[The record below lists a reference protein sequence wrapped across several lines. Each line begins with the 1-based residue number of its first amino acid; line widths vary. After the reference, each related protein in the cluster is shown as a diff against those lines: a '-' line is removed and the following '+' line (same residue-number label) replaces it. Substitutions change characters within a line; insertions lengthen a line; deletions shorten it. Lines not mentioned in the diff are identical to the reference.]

1 MPGFCIYAG
10 ELISQPTLANLLR
23 DYEQIDPITIEDEP
37 LDQLRKVAGFN
48 IRPDG
53 TIQFMYQW
61 DEPLS
66 YNHRG
71 ETKRVIRTFNLNVRI
86 ITWDRSLYFLVEKD
100 AKSKQVLVELAK
112 IIYNSTERI
121 LNASIASDLIKDIEL
136 RDAYKAENKWFR
148 ATSSLDKAVGLFG
161 DLYVKNA
168 DGTHGQ
174 SEANRA
180 FRNREQTA
188 SRFLSQSRTEVRVYV
203 SAKKSSV
210 TLKSKTE
217 TNVGLDD
224 VEQYIRNFVLPGMVI
239 ESSV

>member
-10 ELISQPTLANLLR
+10 ELINQSTLTNLLQN
-23 DYEQIDPITIEDEP
+23 YEQIDPITIEDET
-37 LDQLRKVAGFN
+37 LDQLHKVSGFN
-48 IRPDG
+48 IRQDG
-53 TIQFMYQW
+53 TMQFIYQW

-71 ETKRVIRTFNLNVRI
+71 ETRRVIRTFNLNVRI
-86 ITWDRSLYFLVEKD
+86 ITGDHSLYFLVEKD
-100 AKSKQVLVELAK
+100 VKSKQVLVELSK

-121 LNASIASDLIKDIEL
+121 LNASIASDLIKSIEL
-136 RDAYKAENKWFR
+136 RDAQKSENKWFR

-161 DLYVKNA
+161 DLEIKNA
-168 DGTHGQ
+168 DGTHGE

-188 SRFLSQSRTEVRVYV
+188 SRFLSQSRTEVRVYI
-203 SAKKSSV
+203 SANKSSV

-217 TNVGLDD
+217 INVGLDD
-224 VEQYIRNFVLPGMVI
+224 VERYIRNFVLPGLII
-239 ESSV
+239 ESSI